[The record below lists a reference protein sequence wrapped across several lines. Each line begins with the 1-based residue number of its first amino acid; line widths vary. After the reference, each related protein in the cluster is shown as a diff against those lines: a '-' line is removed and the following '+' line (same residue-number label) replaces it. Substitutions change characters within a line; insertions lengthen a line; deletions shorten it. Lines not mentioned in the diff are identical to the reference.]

1 MAIHPSN
8 AHLLGPGI
16 TRIAVTGFKSLATKT
31 DVEIRPLT
39 VLAGAN
45 SSGKS
50 SLMQP
55 LLLMKQTLESNF
67 NAAGP
72 FLLSGPYVEYSET
85 RQFLSHTGKPD
96 GSQQPLT
103 LEFGFNEGLTA
114 GMVYS
119 VGPGTGLRV
128 VESWGSNTVKNSKWK
143 ISKNSTPEELKPML
157 LQLGSIPLF
166 LLMDQAGFTRASVQD
181 SGFYQSIV
189 FSAPEPP
196 GRIRGESYFM
206 QENLELNSLI
216 RTLIYVPGVRGGQGR
231 KKLLAD
237 VTEHGFFAGSFE
249 EYVPSLIFSWVLPSN
264 HPKIHALVDALRML
278 DLASGISPLMLNESE
293 LEVRIPRTRDSAD
306 DDFVNIADVGL
317 AIPTI
322 LPVLV
327 ALIQAAPGQLV
338 FIEQP
343 ELHLHPRAQ
352 LKLAQLLAEAANRG
366 VRLVIETHSSLL
378 LRGILT
384 EIGKDKISNEK
395 VILHWFERD
404 KETGVSTVH
413 SKEPDPAGRV
423 GDWPEDFGDVE
434 LGSDNDY
441 LNAAEGKLFAAK
453 K

>member
-1 MAIHPSN
+1 
-8 AHLLGPGI
+8 
-16 TRIAVTGFKSLATKT
+16 
-31 DVEIRPLT
+31 
-39 VLAGAN
+39 
-45 SSGKS
+45 
-50 SLMQP
+50 
-55 LLLMKQTLESNF
+55 
-67 NAAGP
+67 
-72 FLLSGPYVEYSET
+72 
-85 RQFLSHTGKPD
+85 
-96 GSQQPLT
+96 
-103 LEFGFNEGLTA
+103 
-114 GMVYS
+114 
-119 VGPGTGLRV
+119 
-128 VESWGSNTVKNSKWK
+128 
-143 ISKNSTPEELKPML
+143 
-157 LQLGSIPLF
+157 
-166 LLMDQAGFTRASVQD
+166 
-181 SGFYQSIV
+181 
-189 FSAPEPP
+189 
-196 GRIRGESYFM
+196 
-206 QENLELNSLI
+206 
-216 RTLIYVPGVRGGQGR
+216 
-231 KKLLAD
+231 
-237 VTEHGFFAGSFE
+237 
-249 EYVPSLIFSWVLPSN
+249 
-264 HPKIHALVDALRML
+264 ML

-384 EIGKDKISNEK
+384 EIAKDKISNEK
-395 VILHWFERD
+395 VNLHWFERD